1 MYIICRACIARMSW
15 TVAWSG
21 NTVVTLRASFETNR
35 LDGVLAVF
43 LGGECHFV
51 LRDESLRHFQNPN
64 PMWRC
69 FPSSAKDEL

>member
-1 MYIICRACIARMSW
+1 MCCAYVAQMSS

-21 NTVVTLRASFETNR
+21 NPVVTFRASFGTNR
-35 LDGVLAVF
+35 LDGVLTAF

-51 LRDESLRHFQNPN
+51 LHDENLRHFQNPK

-69 FPSSAKDEL
+69 FPSSEKDEL